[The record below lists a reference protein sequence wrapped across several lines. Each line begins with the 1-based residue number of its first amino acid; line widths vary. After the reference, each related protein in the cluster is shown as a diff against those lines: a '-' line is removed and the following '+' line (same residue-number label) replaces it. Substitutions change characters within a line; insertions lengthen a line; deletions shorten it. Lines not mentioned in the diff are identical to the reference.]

1 MRLLHIFTCLFFASA
16 YSQVG
21 IGTSSPNSSALLDMT
36 STNKGFLL
44 PRLSLTG
51 INDNTS
57 ILNPA
62 NGLLVFNLAAAGTGS
77 NAVAANSL
85 YFRQNSVWQKFT
97 SDAEVSILESSNQY
111 VLRSVANQVLTD
123 VQVSSINSSETY
135 EVPVIW
141 SSDEVLIDDPNDIEL
156 MANNQTFK
164 VKTTG
169 YYRVLANFSFTPKRS
184 VTENNSNYS
193 YVTISLLQSKDSGV
207 TWIPVSGTAMPFD
220 NGSTAQSQTLIIPR
234 TILSFAKDDQLK
246 ISISKPGTA
255 TPVYGSGAGIVAK
268 TTGDITKL
276 FRIRNVN

>member
-44 PRLSLTG
+44 PRLNLTC

-111 VLRSVANQVLTD
+111 VLRSVANQILTD

-141 SSDEVLIDDPNDIEL
+141 SSDKVLIDDPNDIEL

-169 YYRVLANFSFTPKRS
+169 NYRVLVNFSFTPKRS

-207 TWIPVSGTAMPFD
+207 TWIPVSGTAMSFD

-234 TILSFAKDDQLK
+234 TILGFAKDDQ
-246 ISISKPGTA
+246 
-255 TPVYGSGAGIVAK
+255 
-268 TTGDITKL
+268 
-276 FRIRNVN
+276 

>member
-44 PRLSLTG
+44 PRLNLTG
-51 INDNTS
+51 VNDNTS

-169 YYRVLANFSFTPKRS
+169 NYRVLANFSFTPKRS

-255 TPVYGSGAGIVAK
+255 TPVYGSGVGIVAK
-268 TTGDITKL
+268 TAGDITKL

>member
-44 PRLSLTG
+44 PRLNLTG

-62 NGLLVFNLAAAGTGS
+62 NGLLFFNLAAAGTGS

-141 SSDEVLIDDPNDIEL
+141 SSDKVLIDDPNDIEL

-246 ISISKPGTA
+246 ISIKA
-255 TPVYGSGAGIVAK
+255 RYRYAR
-268 TTGDITKL
+268 L
-276 FRIRNVN
+276 WFRSRYCCKNHWRYYKAFQD